1 MFGPGVDEALDKYAA
16 PSRELMAVLQLFRTT
31 QTMLSRFEI
40 EDGEKIY
47 ESEIMG
53 KKVEVYN
60 DTVIGFAS
68 DGTEMVRVKVEE
80 PTWESDEKRMITY

>member
-1 MFGPGVDEALDKYAA
+1 MTKLSETARIQGLRGKTGVFFKLL
-16 PSRELMAVLQLFRTT
+16 PSGVPIGKREV
-31 QTMLSRFEI
+31 
-40 EDGEKIY
+40 
-47 ESEIMG
+47 MG

-68 DGTEMVRVKVEE
+68 DGTEIVRVQVEE

>member
-1 MFGPGVDEALDKYAA
+1 
-16 PSRELMAVLQLFRTT
+16 MAVLQLFRTT
-31 QTMLSRFEI
+31 QTMFARFEV

-47 ESEIMG
+47 ESEIQG

-80 PTWESDEKRMITY
+80 PTWESEEKRMITY